1 MSTTF
6 ANFSKSSTT
15 NYLFL
20 FAQRTLALQNTSPTP
35 PPLNALGLP
44 CEAMCLLWD
53 WLHPPEKV
61 HPKKVPTKKKALDKK
76 RSAISSEKAEF
87 RFQPTHGKPTNIALH
102 ATPGEQRPTPSYVRT
117 EKATRRRASVQL
129 KAAALANAAADKS
142 QTEVTNGS
150 PTSVCDSEELPR
162 PPPLPPPP
170 RPQSPLSLRPSRP
183 APRWPAIAAAAAAA
197 EGGKAMGK
205 KKKIAEKIAPL
216 AEKITE
222 YILDHQDDATQ
233 EDRWRTTRRDM
244 AKGFREQREASEKSF
259 SEQREANEKQ
269 REAIARLESRF
280 DMQPQLSAVKNVKNL
295 TPLFLPTLPLAQ
307 ARKNLNAEQEP
318 QEPHRPP
325 ARQLSIDATLNSK
338 IGLRQLT
345 KLDELDES

>member
-44 CEAMCLLWD
+44 CEAMCLFWR
-53 WLHPPEKV
+53 WLHP
-61 HPKKVPTKKKALDKK
+61 KKAPTTKKALDKK
-76 RSAISSEKAEF
+76 RSAINSEKAEF
-87 RFQPTHGKPTNIALH
+87 RVQSLFQPTHGKPTKTALQ
-102 ATPGEQRPTPSYVRT
+102 ATPGEQRPTPSYVRM

-129 KAAALANAAADKS
+129 KVAALANAAADKS
-142 QTEVTNGS
+142 HS
-150 PTSVCDSEELPR
+150 WEELPQ

-170 RPQSPLSLRPSRP
+170 RLQSQLSFRPSRP
-183 APRWPAIAAAAAAA
+183 HPRWPAIAPVAAAA
-197 EGGKAMGK
+197 EVGKAMGK

-233 EDRWRTTRRDM
+233 EDRWRTSMRRDM
-244 AKGFREQREASEKSF
+244 AKGFREQREA
-259 SEQREANEKQ
+259 ND
-269 REAIARLESRF
+269 RLDSRF
-280 DMQPQLSAVKNVKNL
+280 DMLLVKNL
-295 TPLFLPTLPLAQ
+295 
-307 ARKNLNAEQEP
+307 KNLNAEQKPQEP
-318 QEPHRPP
+318 QEPP
-325 ARQLSIDATLNSK
+325 ARQLSIDEILISNAA
-338 IGLRQLT
+338 RYRRY
-345 KLDELDES
+345 DCDC